1 MPLMYAQLQRRFAPK
16 RDGLTRREMLQ
27 ATLAASA
34 GLLLSSYASA
44 QARPGKRIVVVG
56 GGFAGL
62 AAAFELKSAGYDV
75 LVLEARNR
83 VGGRVV
89 TFRNFVPGK
98 HVEGGGELIGS
109 NHPMWVAY
117 KERFKLSFLDVTEE
131 KDFDAPMTLA
141 GKPVPIADTAAL
153 WEEIDEAVNQ
163 MNADAAKIPDAH
175 QAWLAPNAS

>member
-1 MPLMYAQLQRRFAPK
+1 MAVGTPKGRPAVAREGATANEGTSMPLMYAQLQRRFAPK

-44 QARPGKRIVVVG
+44 QGRPGKRIVIVG
-56 GGFAGL
+56 AGFAGL
-62 AAAFELKSAGYDV
+62 AAACELKSAGYDV
-75 LVLEARNR
+75 LALEARNR

-117 KERFKLSFLDVTEE
+117 KERFKLS
-131 KDFDAPMTLA
+131 
-141 GKPVPIADTAAL
+141 
-153 WEEIDEAVNQ
+153 
-163 MNADAAKIPDAH
+163 
-175 QAWLAPNAS
+175 